1 MNLHEYIEKVSEE
14 VKNGKPNVRRRAN
27 SLLKALKVKEVT
39 DDLITELQTEL
50 DAANLNANLEG
61 RSTFEQNA
69 WLEFSLRGNPNL
81 NTAWMEVEAA
91 ALAAKNIPLH
101 AVEEDFFER
110 LFDFGS
116 RYDYERFQASLDSTQ
131 PVALFLL
138 PQDEDF
144 FSDIVTRV
152 LNFELIKKHH
162 YKSDDTSVMNLR
174 NDSIRANTVDGKNE
188 EDMWDNAQIFHFSRR
203 EMEATILGNN
213 AIEMIESEKFKD
225 QFDRLAS
232 YSNRYTSEQFFVL
245 FHCPDLQKIEAQQ
258 AQDLLQAL
266 ISRIAQ
272 KIPFVFTLRA
282 RYAKESDIP
291 VDIKSSIHRHFKLLN
306 ELPSIEILP
315 SLSLNDCF
323 GELQKTFLYTQQRM
337 FFELQSDLFFKLEW
351 GYYDKDEDVY
361 GKYCAL
367 RTLTQQYGYSLDQIQ
382 CNDKSSYDD
391 EYSTPPVYI
400 ENDLAVYFETISGH
414 LQDKNPYLR
423 MFDTYTNR
431 FQNFSSLKQIWLV
444 VPGFEVARN
453 GHLLEQFCRL
463 FSLHCKQKS
472 PQFQQLVL
480 WVVDYAT
487 ERLVPID
494 LRTLPALQTKPEIR
508 PLPHIDLV
516 REKKEHQITF
526 KDVIGL
532 EEEKQE
538 LNDLIA
544 LQEQN
549 FNFGLGGILFYGL
562 PGCGKTHLA
571 QAFANELQRHFFSF
585 SPAEIVSMWIG
596 ESAKN
601 VRTIFSEARAKSP
614 AVLFI
619 DELDSIGFSRD
630 EDNAHSDQRA
640 TINQLL
646 IEMNNVN
653 EKDLLVISATN
664 RIGSLD
670 PALVRAG
677 RFDYKIP
684 IFPPM
689 QTQRAELF
697 RYYLQRLAK
706 ELNEFFPDAV
716 VMKKFDCDWLGEESA
731 CFAPADIKSV
741 INKLR
746 IDIIRRRL
754 TQPDTG
760 DVLRRMRV
768 LRDTAQLTLKYDN
781 VKAFIMECD
790 YNGYQS
796 PKLDQLRAE
805 WNLT

>member
-1 MNLHEYIEKVSEE
+1 MNLHDYLQKVGEE
-14 VKNGKPNVRRRAN
+14 VRSGKTNIRRRAN
-27 SLLKALKVKEVT
+27 SLLKAIKVKEVT
-39 DDLITELQTEL
+39 EELMSELQTEL
-50 DAANLNANLEG
+50 EAANLSANITG
-61 RSTFEQNA
+61 REIFEQNE
-69 WLEFSLRGNPNL
+69 WLEFSLRANPNKDKP
-81 NTAWMEVEAA
+81 WMETEAQH
-91 ALAAKNIPLH
+91 LAAKNIPLYS
-101 AVEEDFFER
+101 VEEDFFEH

-116 RYDYERFQASLDSTQ
+116 RYDYERFQAALDSTQ

-138 PQDEDF
+138 PQEDNF
-144 FSDIVTRV
+144 FADIVTRI

-162 YKSDDTSVMNLR
+162 YKSDDSAVMNLR
-174 NDSIRANTVDGKNE
+174 NDSIRANSVEGKNE
-188 EDMWDNAQIFHFSRR
+188 EDMWDSAQIFHFSQR
-203 EMEATILGNN
+203 EMEAAILGNN
-213 AIEMIESEKFKD
+213 AIEMIESEKFKE

-232 YSNRYTSEQFFVL
+232 YSNRYTNEQFFVL
-245 FHCPDLQKIEAQQ
+245 FHCPALTKIEAQNG
-258 AQDLLQAL
+258 QDLLEAL
-266 ISRIAQ
+266 ITRISQ

-282 RYAKESDIP
+282 RYAKEADIP
-291 VDIKSSIHRHFKLLN
+291 ADVKSAVHRHFKLLN
-306 ELPSIEILP
+306 ELPSIEVAP
-315 SLSLNDCF
+315 TLSLNDCF

-337 FFELQSDLFFKLEW
+337 FFELIPDLFFKLEW

-361 GKYCAL
+361 GKYCTL
-367 RTLTQQYGYSLDQIQ
+367 RTLTEQVGYKLEQIQ
-382 CNDKSSYDD
+382 CNDKGSHDD
-391 EYSTPPVYI
+391 EYSSPPIYI
-400 ENDLAVYFETISGH
+400 ENEIAVFYESILGH

-423 MFDTYTNR
+423 MFDTYCNR
-431 FQNFSSLKQIWLV
+431 FANFSSVKQIWLV

-463 FSLHCKQKS
+463 FSMHCKRES
-472 PQFQQLVL
+472 AQFQQLIL
-480 WVVDYAT
+480 WVVDYAS
-487 ERLVPID
+487 ERLMPID
-494 LRTLPALQTKPEIR
+494 LRSLPPIQTKPEIR
-508 PLPHIDLV
+508 PRPTIDLV
-516 REKKEHQITF
+516 KEKKEQQITF

-538 LNDLIA
+538 LSDLIA

-571 QAFANELQRHFFSF
+571 QAFANELQRHFFTF

-601 VRTIFSEARAKSP
+601 VRAIFGEARTKSP
-614 AVLFI
+614 ALLFI
-619 DELDSIGFSRD
+619 DELDSIGFNRD
-630 EDNAHSDQRA
+630 DEGSHSDQRA

-653 EKDLLVISATN
+653 EKDLLVIAATN
-664 RIGSLD
+664 RIGALD

-697 RYYLQRLAK
+697 RYYLRRLAK

-716 VMKKFDCDWLGEESA
+716 LMKKFDCDWLGEESA

-754 TQPDTG
+754 QQPDTG
-760 DVLRRMRV
+760 DVLKKMRI

-781 VKAFIMECD
+781 VKSFIMECD

-796 PKLDQLRAE
+796 PKLDELRAE